1 MSRVWRHDLAW
12 AGYILGLAVVVGLVQ
27 QWPLVRQS
35 WQGHLTTRLAQV
47 RHQRRQVMFQ
57 GVKTINLAQ
66 AYAMFQQGRAL
77 FIDARPADEYAELH
91 VPLALNLPLS
101 ALKAEGAKKLA
112 GIAKDREIVVY
123 CSQASCDLSLEVAEK
138 LQALGFTRVK
148 AFVGGF
154 RVWDQAGY
162 PADTSIR

>member
-12 AGYILGLAVVVGLVQ
+12 AGYILGLAVLVGLVQ
-27 QWPLVRQS
+27 QWPLVRTA
-35 WQGHLTTRLAQV
+35 WQGQLVTRLEQA
-47 RHQRRQVMFQ
+47 RSQRRRVQFQ

-66 AYAMFQQGRAL
+66 AYALFQQGRAL

-91 VPLALNLPLS
+91 VPKALNLTLS
-101 ALKAEGAKKLA
+101 MLKADGAKKLA
-112 GIAKDREIVVY
+112 GIPKDREIVVY

-138 LQALGFTRVK
+138 LQTLGFTRVR
-148 AFVGGF
+148 AFMGGF
-154 RVWDQAGY
+154 RVWDEAGY